1 MGQTAAQRKIKTLE
15 KQVTDLQES
24 VKSKESWNKYI
35 EGERHKY
42 QTEVEETHKVLNL
55 MGVPQ
60 KDLPLPSRLTLL
72 MTMIGMRSVIQIQKQ
87 EQEDNND

>member
-15 KQVTDLQES
+15 KQVSDLQDS
-24 VKSKESWNKYI
+24 VKSKESWNNYVEQEK
-35 EGERHKY
+35 RKY
-42 QTEVEETHKVLNL
+42 QAEVEETHKVLNL

-60 KDLPLPSRLTLL
+60 SNLPLPSRLTLL

-87 EQEDNND
+87 EDNND

>member
-1 MGQTAAQRKIKTLE
+1 MGQTLAQRKIKALE
-15 KQVTDLQES
+15 KQVADLQES
-24 VKSKESWNKYI
+24 VKSKESWNNYV
-35 EGERHKY
+35 EGEKRKY
-42 QTEVEETHKVLNL
+42 QAEIEETHKVLNL

-87 EQEDNND
+87 EDNND

>member
-1 MGQTAAQRKIKTLE
+1 MGQTAAQRKIKVLE
-15 KQVTDLQES
+15 KQVTDLQDT
-24 VKSKESWNKYI
+24 VKSKDSWNNYVEQEK
-35 EGERHKY
+35 RRY
-42 QTEVEETHKVLNL
+42 QTEVDETHKVLNL

-87 EQEDNND
+87 EDNND

>member
-1 MGQTAAQRKIKTLE
+1 MGQTMAQRKIKALE
-15 KQVTDLQES
+15 KQVSDLQDS
-24 VKSKESWNKYI
+24 VKSKESWNNYVEQEK
-35 EGERHKY
+35 RRY
-42 QTEVEETHKVLNL
+42 QAEVEETHKVLNL

-87 EQEDNND
+87 EDNND